1 MPSIAIRQST
11 SCIPRNQQTAF
22 HKSYDATG
30 MSCPF
35 PPSFSFAFT
44 CRIPF
49 RLFSYT
55 NIPSTSYAKSLYG
68 YSFNFLCEISV
79 IFRCKQ
85 SPISSAANNL
95 LSLFANMEPVKSFA
109 RTPLQRPLMQK
120 PLCRMR
126 NHSHSVEK
134 LLLLAQIHL
143 PFKTKQAPSK
153 CDCEIVN
160 LTQKLSHRAKKKS
173 RVRICSRSNVFKSYF

>member
-1 MPSIAIRQST
+1 MTQQNCHAHSRHHLVSLSRAAFPSDFFLIR
-11 SCIPRNQQTAF
+11 I
-22 HKSYDATG
+22 
-30 MSCPF
+30 
-35 PPSFSFAFT
+35 
-44 CRIPF
+44 
-49 RLFSYT
+49 
-55 NIPSTSYAKSLYG
+55 
-68 YSFNFLCEISV
+68 SFNFFCEILIR
-79 IFRCKQ
+79 IFLQLLMRK